1 MFFFIYVKN
10 SQGVIH
16 ILEGLIIGIL
26 LIQFGLPVLE
36 SLTSLVM
43 TMIEAAKG
51 YFGTIVTKYN
61 IAIQEKINPEEV
73 VNPIGFYLPEE

>member
-1 MFFFIYVKN
+1 
-10 SQGVIH
+10 
-16 ILEGLIIGIL
+16 
-26 LIQFGLPVLE
+26 
-36 SLTSLVM
+36 M